1 MPKQKMDNGRNV
13 GLRLDEE
20 THRALVLIAR
30 SKTDASKRTVTPS
43 DIVRDAI
50 HEFLTS
56 MGAIKAQAEHC

>member
-1 MPKQKMDNGRNV
+1 MPRQKMDNGKNV

-20 THRALVLIAR
+20 THRVLVLMAR
-30 SKTDASKRTVTPS
+30 NKTDSSNQTVTPS

-56 MGAIKAQAEHC
+56 MEQVKE

>member
-1 MPKQKMDNGRNV
+1 MPKQKMNKGKNV

-20 THRALVLIAR
+20 THRILVLMAR
-30 SKTDASKRTVTPS
+30 NKTDTSTQTVTPS

-56 MGAIKAQAEHC
+56 IQQVKA

>member
-1 MPKQKMDNGRNV
+1 MPRQKMDNGKNV

-20 THRALVLIAR
+20 THRVLVLIAR
-30 SKTDASKRTVTPS
+30 NKTDSSKRTVTPS

-56 MGAIKAQAEHC
+56 MEQVNA